1 MASPAPVTVPAPVP
15 ATTPVAVSW
24 VDANAFTNPKN
35 AHKKEE
41 AEYICKKAGKEL
53 KRIGKKFDSIKIV
66 YVAPPFYV
74 DIFLLNSEIDK
85 ASTNRIRNRA
95 TVGSI

>member
-24 VDANAFTNPKN
+24 VDANAFTNPNK
-35 AHKKEE
+35 ADKKEE
-41 AEYICKKAGKEL
+41 AEYICEIAGKEL

-66 YVAPPFYV
+66 YVARHFMSTFFY
-74 DIFLLNSEIDK
+74 
-85 ASTNRIRNRA
+85 
-95 TVGSI
+95 SILK